1 MNKGSAKNHTEFSES
16 SADDLFSQNLEQT
29 HKIFELEKQ
38 LKFWEDK
45 CLDLKLN
52 LNMQTVQVQEQ
63 SSSSKQTQEQ

>member
-1 MNKGSAKNHTEFSES
+1 MKKASAQAQKDDEFTENAT
-16 SADDLFSQNLEQT
+16 ADDLFSLNLEQT

-52 LNMQTVQVQEQ
+52 LNMQTV
-63 SSSSKQTQEQ
+63 